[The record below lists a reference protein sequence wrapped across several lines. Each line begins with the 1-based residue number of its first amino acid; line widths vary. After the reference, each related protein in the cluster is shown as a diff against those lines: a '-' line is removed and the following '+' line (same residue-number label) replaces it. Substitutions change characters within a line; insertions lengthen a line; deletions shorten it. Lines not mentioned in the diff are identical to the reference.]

1 MATPPPRRNS
11 GERLDPES
19 ENQPPGVCRPD
30 DEYEN
35 AEQRGDGGYGH
46 DQAVAEPCP
55 AVSVLMRVAA
65 ISSMNPAIK
74 PDAETP
80 PDEQ

>member
-35 AEQRGDGGYGH
+35 AEQRGDGGHGH
-46 DQAVAEPCP
+46 DQAVAEPDS
-55 AVSVLMRVAA
+55 AVSVLIRVAA

-74 PDAETP
+74 PDAETSA
-80 PDEQ
+80 DEQ